1 MQPVFAMACDANYL
15 PQLETLLKSIY
26 LNVPNATCY
35 VLNGDLPA
43 QWFKRVRR
51 RLVPFGGQ
59 IFDCKIDAQR
69 FAAYPTVFE
78 ISPITYARFLVPEVV
93 PAARVLYLDVDTLV
107 TADVSPLFELDL
119 KANVIG
125 AACNMEAA
133 TGKQPDRFNS
143 GVLLID
149 CEAWR
154 KQAITPALF
163 ARLETA
169 PEKVTF
175 ADQQVLNEYF
185 AGQFYRLDKTY
196 NFMLM
201 DQWQVSYTTPGYAA
215 VALEPLPAIMHY
227 IGWRKPWR
235 YRAMGRTHRLWWDY
249 RFLEWHQIADKWQ
262 LFPTSHLHAS
272 RDPRPVILTLTNSY
286 AIEDLEELLQRLPQY
301 LFVVA
306 AYTET
311 APELGRLR
319 SYDNLELVEMIT
331 PEPLA
336 EWLARAT
343 LYLDINY
350 GEKDQAFRQQVVA
363 QVLPIL
369 GYADQDNV
377 PEAQVIPTRDVDAMV
392 AAIKRVVNQPEQG
405 AE

>member
-1 MQPVFAMACDANYL
+1 M
-15 PQLETLLKSIY
+15 
-26 LNVPNATCY
+26 
-35 VLNGDLPA
+35 
-43 QWFKRVRR
+43 
-51 RLVPFGGQ
+51 
-59 IFDCKIDAQR
+59 
-69 FAAYPTVFE
+69 
-78 ISPITYARFLVPEVV
+78 
-93 PAARVLYLDVDTLV
+93 
-107 TADVSPLFELDL
+107 
-119 KANVIG
+119 
-125 AACNMEAA
+125 
-133 TGKQPDRFNS
+133 
-143 GVLLID
+143 
-149 CEAWR
+149 
-154 KQAITPALF
+154 
-163 ARLETA
+163 
-169 PEKVTF
+169 
-175 ADQQVLNEYF
+175 
-185 AGQFYRLDKTY
+185 
-196 NFMLM
+196 
-201 DQWQVSYTTPGYAA
+201 
-215 VALEPLPAIMHY
+215 
-227 IGWRKPWR
+227 
-235 YRAMGRTHRLWWDY
+235 
-249 RFLEWHQIADKWQ
+249 
-262 LFPTSHLHAS
+262 
-272 RDPRPVILTLTNSY
+272 ILTLTNSY

-363 QVLPIL
+363 QGLPIL